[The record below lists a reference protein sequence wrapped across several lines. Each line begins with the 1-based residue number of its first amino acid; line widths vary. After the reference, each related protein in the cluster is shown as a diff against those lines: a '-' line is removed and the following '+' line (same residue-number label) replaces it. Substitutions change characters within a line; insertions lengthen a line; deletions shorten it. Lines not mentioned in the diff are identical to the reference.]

1 MSSNYPRAER
11 KNRPMKPRVLLASLA
26 LAFIFH
32 GVLSLLGAS
41 HPMSGLPG
49 NWFKANGEV
58 INVIFWLGSLV
69 GGLTLVWHSSEWKL
83 RKKLGLLCM
92 TGALGSVMVLPLDW
106 AHRGSWRFNEQD
118 AVGLLVGFCV
128 VSVIY
133 LLICLPVWLV
143 AWLAKRQ
150 ALKQI
155 QGVQVPLAS
164 ASTAI
169 AAPSTTEDARPR
181 GTVGHL

>member
-11 KNRPMKPRVLLASLA
+11 KNRPMKPRVLLTSLA

-69 GGLTLVWHSSEWKL
+69 GGLILVWHSSEWKL

-118 AVGLLVGFCV
+118 ASGLLVGFCV
-128 VSVIY
+128 VAVIY
-133 LLICLPVWLV
+133 AILCVPIWTVAAIIRRRTEKVTSNEQLPSQNALLNMPQTSEAVV
-143 AWLAKRQ
+143 AVNRLS
-150 ALKQI
+150 I
-155 QGVQVPLAS
+155 
-164 ASTAI
+164 
-169 AAPSTTEDARPR
+169 E
-181 GTVGHL
+181 